1 MGEGSGKALS
11 FSATTNGLSYKDTS
25 LSLGNGSNYMNPWY
39 NFEINLQSQFLKAGV
54 VSESGWGG
62 RADEEGNKMRVTE
75 YGLGRLFCLA
85 LAKEYL

>member
-54 VSESGWGG
+54 VSESEWGG
-62 RADEEGNKMRVTE
+62 ACRW
-75 YGLGRLFCLA
+75 GREQDA
-85 LAKEYL
+85 GYWIWTW